1 MAGANSYGRNNEIG
15 ASDRTKEAVAGNRLA
30 AASSDREGESMNSIK
45 QMLMC
50 IASFGKGENG
60 SYTRGCYTPEYF
72 QAVKATRQVMEEL
85 GMEVSEDAA
94 GNVRGVLSG
103 TDPALPHI
111 LMGSHLDTVPQGGLF
126 DGAYGVAG
134 ALETVR
140 QLKENGTK
148 LRHTVEIY
156 GFNGEE
162 SNPIGGTFGSRAI
175 AGLIDVKQPGFTEA
189 LAQYGHTPE
198 EILACKRDFAD
209 AKCYLELHIEQGD
222 HLFNEGLDIGVV
234 SGIVGIVRY
243 RVTAL
248 GKSNHAGTTLMKNR
262 QDAMVGMA
270 KLITNGDAL
279 CRAIDDNLVFTVG
292 TITCEPG
299 SENVIP
305 GKVVCTFEM
314 RHMDSKMTDR
324 LIAKIEEAAQSIP
337 NCQFTFEKRVDKG
350 SIPCDR
356 HLMENIEKS
365 AAVCGTKYVVMP
377 SGAGHDAN
385 AIGHRVPVGMIFVP
399 SKDGLSH
406 CKEEWTDEGYLVKGQ
421 AVLARTVL
429 ELDRED

>member
-1 MAGANSYGRNNEIG
+1 
-15 ASDRTKEAVAGNRLA
+15 
-30 AASSDREGESMNSIK
+30 MNSIK
-45 QMLMC
+45 NMLET
-50 IASFGKGENG
+50 IASFGKGADG

-72 QAVKATRQVMEEL
+72 QAVKATAKVMESL
-85 GMEVSEDAA
+85 GMQVSEDAA
-94 GNVRGVLSG
+94 GNVHGVLPG
-103 TDPALPHI
+103 TDPSLPHI

-134 ALETVR
+134 ALESV
-140 QLKENGTK
+140 KELQAAGKK

-175 AGLIDVKQPGFTEA
+175 AGLVDVKQPGFAEA

-198 EILACKRDFAD
+198 EILACKRDFSD

-248 GKSNHAGTTLMKNR
+248 GKSNHAGTTMMKNR

-270 KLITNGDAL
+270 KLIAKGDAL

-292 TITCEPG
+292 TIHCEPG

-314 RHMDSKMTDR
+314 RHMDGKMTDR
-324 LIAKIEEAAQSIP
+324 LIAKIEEAAQTIP
-337 NCQFTFEKRVDKG
+337 NCKFTFEKRVDKG
-350 SIPCDR
+350 SVPCDK
-356 HLMENIEKS
+356 HLMATIEQAAKDCSVS
-365 AAVCGTKYVVMP
+365 AVVMP

-399 SKDGLSH
+399 SRDGLSH
-406 CKEEWTDEGYLVKGQ
+406 CKEEWTDENDLANGV
-421 AVLARTVL
+421 AVLRQTL
-429 ELDRED
+429 EELDKEDA